1 MARIDA
7 HAGPGIKMSKA
18 IFSPDL
24 PAFADNKDVR
34 DLLAAW
40 DRWRG
45 DALLP
50 NRDDIRLMDVPEL
63 MRGAMLLDAVSK
75 DEFIFRYAGSLYEDM
90 YGFDF
95 MGKNYMDLTEG
106 ALKPIRSQRLW
117 GIVSQP
123 AAAVWTTPSVESID
137 FTGVSMPIL
146 PDDPSQ
152 PRKIMQIVMLTRE
165 ISEVSHKVRAQRRE
179 NIYFSDHFKYLDIG
193 AGLPDTS
200 VES

>member
-1 MARIDA
+1 MT
-7 HAGPGIKMSKA
+7 KA
-18 IFSPDL
+18 VFNPDL
-24 PAFADNKDVR
+24 PPFADTKAVR

-50 NRDDIRLMDVPEL
+50 KRDDIRLMDVPEL
-63 MRGAMLLDAVSK
+63 MRGAMLLDAVSPT
-75 DEFIFRYAGSLYEDM
+75 EFIFRYAGSLYEDM

-95 MGKNYMDLTEG
+95 TGKNYMDLTED
-106 ALKPIRSQRLW
+106 ALKPIRSRRLW
-117 GIVSQP
+117 GMVSQP
-123 AAAVWTTPSVESID
+123 AAAVWTTPSVESVD
-137 FTGVSMPIL
+137 FTGVSMPIQSN
-146 PDDPSQ
+146 DPSH
-152 PRKIMQIVMLTRE
+152 PPKIMQVVMLTRE

-200 VES
+200 IES